1 MSRFKVGQRVRVI
14 CPNAPCNLRSYS
26 KHPAVFLGCEATV
39 TGTMEYPNAG
49 FATEGGDTSIR
60 PDGYWRSGM
69 VHQWQL
75 VPLGNEGLPAEER
88 ELELAH

>member
-1 MSRFKVGQRVRVI
+1 
-14 CPNAPCNLRSYS
+14 
-26 KHPAVFLGCEATV
+26 
-39 TGTMEYPNAG
+39 MEYPNAG
-49 FATEGGDTSIR
+49 FAPEGGDTSIR

-69 VHQWQL
+69 VHHWQL